1 MGEGI
6 IKAFPKIAM
15 YSIQTKNVK
24 EFLLGN
30 CKSS

>member
-6 IKAFPKIAM
+6 IKAFPEITI

-24 EFLLGN
+24 DFLLGN